1 MMCITISVSN
11 QKGGTG
17 KSTVCSTLA
26 ALLAML
32 GYKVLMI
39 DMDPQGHLSSLTGTP
54 KADGIFDLLVN
65 NKALHEVVIPI
76 DDNYHQGNGWLGLLP
91 GYNKTQVAAINMQIQ
106 GHDYGQ
112 LDRVIAPLRDGMDFI
127 LFDNSPT
134 VSLFTPSILM
144 ASDYVLIPTR
154 MMTLDLNGVD
164 EIVQIMANL
173 AGLHTAKLLGIVPTQ
188 VNPQTREYRLQM
200 ADLKER
206 YGALV
211 WEDCQ
216 TTLSTVWA
224 EASAVARPVFVYH
237 PEHQAAQQAQ
247 ALASKVLQM
256 VGVRHE

>member
-1 MMCITISVSN
+1 MAMVISISN

-17 KSTVCSTLA
+17 KSTMCSHLA
-26 ALLAML
+26 AWLASI

-54 KADGIFDLLVN
+54 KADGVFDLLVN
-65 NKALHEVVIPI
+65 GKELHEVILPI
-76 DDNYHQGNGWLGLLP
+76 TAEYHGGAGWLGLLP
-91 GYNKTQVAAINMQIQ
+91 GYNRTQLAAIDIQ
-106 GHDYGQ
+106 LSGQ
-112 LDRVIAPLRDGMDFI
+112 DFGRLGKVLQPLHSAFDFI

-144 ASDYVLIPTR
+144 ASDYVIIPTR

-164 EIVQIMANL
+164 EIVQIMTNL
-173 AGLHTAKLLGIVPTQ
+173 AALHNAKLLGIIPTQ
-188 VNPQTREYRLQM
+188 CTPNTREYRLQM
-200 ADLKER
+200 TDLREK

-211 WEDCQ
+211 WDDCQ

-237 PEHQAAQQAQ
+237 PEHQATQQAQ
-247 ALASKVLQM
+247 ILGRRVLQHL
-256 VGVRHE
+256 GVHHE